1 MFISSFLSAL
11 GTFGV
16 IALVLIVIG
25 AIISII
31 TCYRKVE
38 QGRALL
44 RNGMGGTRVSFGG
57 MVVFPIIHKLE
68 YMDISVKRVEIDR
81 AGKNGLICMDNMRA
95 DIKVAFF
102 VRVNQTAEAVLK
114 VAQSVGCER
123 ASSQSAII
131 ELFDAKFSEALKT
144 VGRQFNFVDLY
155 NAREKLKEG
164 ILQLIGTDLNGFVL
178 EDVAID
184 YLEQTPVAVLNPD
197 NILDAEGIKK
207 ITELTA
213 VQQMLANKIGR
224 DREKTITQQNVEAN
238 EAILELNRQ
247 YAEAEEKQKREIATI
262 KSREEAEAKKVQEEQ
277 RLRSEQ
283 ARIAVEE
290 ELMVAEENKSRQIIV
305 AQRNKER
312 TDAIERERVE
322 KDRLIEVTERERII
336 ALARIEKD
344 KAVETEQKA
353 IQSVIRERIEVEK
366 TVVIEQ
372 QRMKD
377 AEAFATAERERK
389 VAVIAAERDAEQA
402 LVKDIKAAEAAR
414 KAAEQKAEQDR
425 MTVVRHAEASKE
437 ATEKRAQEMVIEAEA
452 TEAAAVKQSA
462 AKKLLAQALSAEAAA
477 EGLAEAQV
485 LEAKAIAVEKQG
497 TAEATVFEL
506 KATAEAK
513 GITEKAEAMKLLD
526 EVGRDHEEFKLR
538 LAKERDIELAE
549 IHAQQEIAASQA
561 RVLGDAL
568 KTARIDIVGGET
580 QFFDRITTAIGQGKA
595 VDRLIQNSSTLADV
609 KDTFFNGD
617 PQQFHSQVQGFVERF
632 GLTSEDVKN
641 LSVSAALAQMVSLAD
656 DPKTRGLLTG
666 LIGQAKRMGV
676 GESTLSS
683 ISTASRDG
691 NGVRLGAS

>member
-1 MFISSFLSAL
+1 MIILSFMPLL
-11 GTFGV
+11 GSVVGG
-16 IALVLIVIG
+16 ILLLIVLG
-25 AIISII
+25 AVISIL

-44 RNGMGGTRVSFGG
+44 SNGLGGTRVSFGG

-68 YMDISVKRVEIDR
+68 IMDISVKRVEIDR

-102 VRVNQTAEAVLK
+102 VRVNQTQEAVLK

-123 ASSQSAII
+123 ASSQNAII

-184 YLEQTPVAVLNPD
+184 YLEQTPVAMLNPD

-247 YAEAEEKQKREIATI
+247 YAEAEEKQKREISTI
-262 KSREEAEAKKVQEEQ
+262 KSREEAESKKVQEEQ

-290 ELMVAEENKSRQIIV
+290 ELMVAEENKLRQVIV

-322 KDRLIEVTERERII
+322 KDRLVEVTERERII

-344 KAVETEQKA
+344 KAVETEQKL
-353 IQSVIRERIEVEK
+353 IQNVIRERLEVEK
-366 TVVIEQ
+366 TVVVEQ

-389 VAVIAAERDAEQA
+389 VAVIAAEREAEQA

-425 MTVVRHAEASKE
+425 LTVVRHAEASKE
-437 ATEKRAQEMVIEAEA
+437 ATERRSQEMIIEAEA
-452 TEAAAVKQSA
+452 TEAAAVKQAS
-462 AKKLLAQALSAEAAA
+462 AKKMLAEAITAEAAA
-477 EGLAEAQV
+477 QGLAEAQV
-485 LEAKAIAVEKQG
+485 LEAKASAVEKQG
-497 TAEATVFEL
+497 TAEANVLEL
-506 KATAEAK
+506 KASAEAK

-580 QFFDRITTAIGQGKA
+580 QFFDRITNAIGQGKA
-595 VDRLIQNSSTLADV
+595 IDRLIQNSSALSDV
-609 KDTFFNGD
+609 KETFFNGD
-617 PQQFHSQVQGFVERF
+617 PQHFHTQVQGFVERF

-641 LSVSAALAQMVSLAD
+641 LSVSAALAQMVNLSD
-656 DPKTRGLLTG
+656 DPKTKGLLTG
-666 LIGQAKRMGV
+666 LIGQAKRMGL
-676 GESTLSS
+676 GDSALSS
-683 ISTASRDG
+683 VSAATRDG
-691 NGVRLGAS
+691 NSVRLGAS